1 MFKVQ
6 KFNVAQ
12 QDEEKDR
19 PFSVIL
25 CPAGNFVP
33 QVDARRS
40 SRNFGS
46 FGFAQDRFWILDFG
60 FHESSVSSR
69 QPRQSLWSIP
79 RLATLRH
86 TYSKSV
92 IANALSGNPG
102 EFRTELRQEI
112 GRHAQVVYEKRT
124 LTIRGTFG

>member
-12 QDEEKDR
+12 QD
-19 PFSVIL
+19 
-25 CPAGNFVP
+25 VP

-60 FHESSVSSR
+60 FHESSVSSQ

-102 EFRTELRQEI
+102 EFRTELRQKI

>member
-69 QPRQSLWSIP
+69 QPRQSLWSIL

-92 IANALSGNPG
+92 IPACFKREIQASSDLNSDKKSG
-102 EFRTELRQEI
+102 
-112 GRHAQVVYEKRT
+112 
-124 LTIRGTFG
+124 GTRRLFTKNEH

>member
-46 FGFAQDRFWILDFG
+46 FGLLRTGFG
-60 FHESSVSSR
+60 FWTSDSMNQVSLLGSLVSLYGQSRALRRYVIPIQSPSS
-69 QPRQSLWSIP
+69 QML
-79 RLATLRH
+79 
-86 TYSKSV
+86 
-92 IANALSGNPG
+92 
-102 EFRTELRQEI
+102 
-112 GRHAQVVYEKRT
+112 
-124 LTIRGTFG
+124 